1 MNTPASALPPPKE
14 ELADCTFATP
24 PLLSLIFVINIL
36 FLLTARRVIDLL
48 RDKLHHLSSTLA
60 ETQNYVRELE
70 DTRRESREQVKS
82 FLEKVEK
89 EADERVEVAKKRMEE
104 MEGEF
109 KTLREY
115 LRLEHLTKKLH
126 ELEEAHN
133 TTIVA
138 LGAARSERTELGRA
152 DGGMLRVACFP
163 FISHTV
169 VSHSRSFSFTE
180 AEEKQRSE
188 AAAHAKRSDAAK
200 KATEEVQDSR
210 RQTEAQIAAG
220 PDDVSLIRDADDI
233 LLKLL
238 QGRFYPQAMMLRLTK
253 EQYEDTQKRF
263 TVSEA
268 APH

>member
-1 MNTPASALPPPKE
+1 MNL
-14 ELADCTFATP
+14 
-24 PLLSLIFVINIL
+24 
-36 FLLTARRVIDLL
+36 
-48 RDKLHHLSSTLA
+48 
-60 ETQNYVRELE
+60 
-70 DTRRESREQVKS
+70 
-82 FLEKVEK
+82 
-89 EADERVEVAKKRMEE
+89 
-104 MEGEF
+104 
-109 KTLREY
+109 
-115 LRLEHLTKKLH
+115 KKLTI
-126 ELEEAHN
+126 LRSSPLVLLAPNAQNWEEQTAECS
-133 TTIVA
+133 
-138 LGAARSERTELGRA
+138 G
-152 DGGMLRVACFP
+152 
-163 FISHTV
+163 
-169 VSHSRSFSFTE
+169 FTE